1 MRGSRSHVV
10 VAAVAFAIGATGS
23 ATAAKLVSGK
33 DIRDGTITSKDLSKS
48 LRAQLKLAGKPGPAG
63 TPGTPGAAG
72 SQGSAGPAGPAGPAG
87 STAPVMPTVL
97 ASDGPGS
104 GLDADLLDGVDSAN
118 LVARSG
124 STMTGPLRLATGT
137 AVAPS
142 LAFDGDVNTGV
153 YSSAADEL
161 RFAAGG
167 VARMIVRNDGVEIPA
182 GSLQY
187 SITTIAPSPGSC
199 DAVDE
204 YGRTIIFVNG
214 TGAAELWIC
223 DNDISANVGLQ
234 TGWVVK

>member
-1 MRGSRSHVV
+1 MQASRSHVV

-63 TPGTPGAAG
+63 APGTPGAAG
-72 SQGSAGPAGPAGPAG
+72 AQGATGPAGPAG

-104 GLDADLLDGVDSAN
+104 GVDADLLDGVDSAS

-124 STMTGPLRLATGT
+124 SAMTGPLRLATGT
-137 AVAPS
+137 APVPS
-142 LAFDGDVNTGV
+142 LGFAGDTDTGI
-153 YSSAADEL
+153 YSSAVGEL
-161 RFAAGG
+161 RFAADG
-167 VARMIVRNDGVEIPA
+167 VSRMIVRTDGVEIPA
-182 GSLQY
+182 GYLQY

-199 DAVDE
+199 DASDE

-214 TGAAELWIC
+214 TGPAELWIC
-223 DNDISANVGLQ
+223 DNDTSVNAGLQ
-234 TGWVVK
+234 IGWVVK